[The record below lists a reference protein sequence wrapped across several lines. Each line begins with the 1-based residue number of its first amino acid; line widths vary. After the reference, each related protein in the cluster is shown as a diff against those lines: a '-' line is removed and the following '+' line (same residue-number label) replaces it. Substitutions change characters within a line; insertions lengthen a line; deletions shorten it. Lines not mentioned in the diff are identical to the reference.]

1 MNNKS
6 NFNTIKYPTVMK
18 ANQVHPDGIPVNR
31 FNETVDDL
39 RMYRILAFL
48 AMVANVALAFLGFMY
63 I

>member
-1 MNNKS
+1 
-6 NFNTIKYPTVMK
+6 MK